1 MTSPL
6 GNDPSYKNISL
17 EQSQLPIEEIDSGE
31 NHLRLISLLSND
43 HRRKDLVSI
52 KKLQNIQAANIL
64 VNSQRTPTIEEVVK
78 DYKEDMPSVELVNRG
93 VTPQSFSLHGGL
105 HGSGLHGSV
114 HGNVHGSS
122 LGEDPSHLGQ
132 RLSQHGAPGQRL
144 STDRASNITQ
154 TNYGLPDHQTP
165 TQLKM
170 SNYPFQQVRTI
181 LQRQEN
187 AEELMNSIVSPP
199 SQGGKPSRSLRS
211 SVETKRLPQRI
222 TIKKPSYKQATVQ
235 HLDTRLKQSHR
246 THNRSLGRTSD
257 VIMEAEELEPGS
269 LSCRG
274 VQIGSSKEKL

>member
-93 VTPQSFSLHGGL
+93 VTPQCFSLHGGL

-114 HGNVHGSS
+114 HGSG
-122 LGEDPSHLGQ
+122 LGEDPSHMG
-132 RLSQHGAPGQRL
+132 
-144 STDRASNITQ
+144 
-154 TNYGLPDHQTP
+154 
-165 TQLKM
+165 
-170 SNYPFQQVRTI
+170 
-181 LQRQEN
+181 
-187 AEELMNSIVSPP
+187 
-199 SQGGKPSRSLRS
+199 
-211 SVETKRLPQRI
+211 
-222 TIKKPSYKQATVQ
+222 
-235 HLDTRLKQSHR
+235 
-246 THNRSLGRTSD
+246 
-257 VIMEAEELEPGS
+257 
-269 LSCRG
+269 
-274 VQIGSSKEKL
+274 